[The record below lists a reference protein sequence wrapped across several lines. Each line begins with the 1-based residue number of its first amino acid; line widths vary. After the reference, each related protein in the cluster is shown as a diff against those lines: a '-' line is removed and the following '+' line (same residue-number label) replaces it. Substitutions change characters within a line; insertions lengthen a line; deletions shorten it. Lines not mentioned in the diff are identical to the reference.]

1 MNVKLGS
8 ALGSGQT
15 FEDRFIQSITDN
27 GDGTSTVVV
36 DGAPFTTVVGY
47 ILHAHRQVT
56 TSYEVSRLEDCGFIL
71 HNGLF

>member
-8 ALGSGQT
+8 ALLDAGQT
-15 FEDRFIQSITDN
+15 FGDRFIQSITDN

-47 ILHAHRQVT
+47 IPPRPQAGDHL
-56 TSYEVSRLEDCGFIL
+56 L
-71 HNGLF
+71 